1 MNEKT
6 KSIISNVLY
15 FAAVLLL
22 SFLIVRF
29 VGQRTEV
36 IGSSM
41 VPTLTDGD
49 QLITDKISY
58 RFTEPER
65 FDIIVFPHEPD
76 HEFYI
81 KRVIG
86 LPGETVEIDEDGT
99 IYINGEVLSEEY
111 GYGETR
117 PQELASKAVQLPQDI
132 EWHFIGHLQTN
143 KLKMVLPYATLVQS
157 VDSVHLLQAIDNW
170 GSNNDKVISVL
181 LELHIGAEETKQGF
195 HEEEILE
202 ILFHAEDYKHIRF
215 CGLMGMA
222 SHTDDQEVINA
233 DFERID
239 SFMAYLVDLFPELKD
254 FNQLSIGMSDDWR
267 IAVQH
272 GSTMV
277 RIGTA
282 IFGAREY

>member
-1 MNEKT
+1 MIEENLKRI
-6 KSIISNVLY
+6 KSELPSGVKLV
-15 FAAVLLL
+15 AVSKFHPLEAILEAYQA
-22 SFLIVRF
+22 
-29 VGQRTEV
+29 GQT
-36 IGSSM
+36 
-41 VPTLTDGD
+41 
-49 QLITDKISY
+49 
-58 RFTEPER
+58 
-65 FDIIVFPHEPD
+65 VF
-76 HEFYI
+76 
-81 KRVIG
+81 
-86 LPGETVEIDEDGT
+86 GE
-99 IYINGEVLSEEY
+99 N
-111 GYGETR
+111 R
-117 PQELASKAVQLPQDI
+117 PQELSMKAVQLPQDI
-132 EWHFIGHLQTN
+132 EWHFLGHLQTN

-157 VDSVHLLQAIDNW
+157 VDSVHLLEAIDNW
-170 GSNNDKVISVL
+170 GSANDKVISGL

-195 HEEEILE
+195 HEEEILD
-202 ILFHAEDYKHIRF
+202 ILFHAGDYKYIRL

-239 SFMAYLVDLFPELKD
+239 TCMAYLVDLFPELKD